1 MPTSDHPA
9 PAQLPSTVRTAAAR
23 WGGAQVQVTPLT
35 GDASPRTYY
44 RARRETPAPGDAATV
59 ILADHHGPIDPLNFS
74 FLETT
79 ALFSA
84 AGIPVPA
91 VLHCEPEAG
100 LLLMEDLGDGLLQSV
115 VTSHGSADARD
126 VQDLY
131 NKAVDIIFNIQ
142 DQGTP
147 QIDPV
152 TQAGR
157 LRLDAELLRRELD
170 LFFQHLV
177 IDLRGQDPSLG
188 KRQRATAAFDRLC
201 SRLDAEPQVLCHRDY
216 HSRNLLVGADGRLT
230 VIDHQDARRGPDTYD
245 LASLLDDPYVERTE
259 DWRDRMVDRY
269 LATRGQDEDP
279 AAFRSRLDAMAA
291 QRLLKA
297 AGTYAAQQV
306 RYGHAFYLDY
316 LPGAL
321 SRARACLSRH
331 AEHADLLAA
340 LAPLVPELALP

>member
-1 MPTSDHPA
+1 
-9 PAQLPSTVRTAAAR
+9 VRTAAAR
-23 WGGAQVQVTPLT
+23 WGGEQVQITLLT

-44 RARRETPAPGDAATV
+44 RARRETSAPGDAATV
-59 ILADHHGPIDPLNFS
+59 IVADHHGPIDPLNFS

-115 VTSHGSADARD
+115 VAGHGSAAAGG
-126 VQDLY
+126 VQELYDQAMDLLHHL
-131 NKAVDIIFNIQ
+131 Q
-142 DQGTP
+142 DEGTP
-147 QIDPV
+147 RIDPA

-157 LRLDAELLRRELD
+157 LRLDGELFRRELD

-216 HSRNLLVGADGRLT
+216 HSRNLLVGTGGLLT

-259 DWRDRMVDRY
+259 DWRRRMVDRF
-269 LATRGQDEDP
+269 LAGRRRDED
-279 AAFRSRLDAMAA
+279 ATAFRSRLDAMAA

-306 RYGHAFYLDY
+306 KYGHTFYLDY

-321 SRARACLSRH
+321 ARARACLSRH
-331 AEHADLLAA
+331 EEHADLLAA